1 MIANGNSFGLS
12 GSSAGGNCSL
22 PGPESTEHL
31 GDLLTWGWTGFQSV
45 GNAL

>member
-12 GSSAGGNCSL
+12 SSSAGGNCSIQD
-22 PGPESTEHL
+22 PESAERL
-31 GDLLTWGWTGFQSV
+31 GDPFMWGWAGFQRP

>member
-12 GSSAGGNCSL
+12 GSSAGGNCSIQD
-22 PGPESTEHL
+22 PESAERL
-31 GDLLTWGWTGFQSV
+31 GDLLTWGWIGFQSV